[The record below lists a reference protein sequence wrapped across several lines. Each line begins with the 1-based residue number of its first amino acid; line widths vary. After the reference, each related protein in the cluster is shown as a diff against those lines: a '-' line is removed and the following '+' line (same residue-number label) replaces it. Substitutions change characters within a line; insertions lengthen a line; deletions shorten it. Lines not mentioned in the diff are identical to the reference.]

1 MWHKTWYF
9 QSRIR
14 FGFRHG
20 QTIRGLLTADSRD
33 PSEPNRGLGE
43 VELAL
48 IGAPLL
54 VLFFEALR
62 PGGAGG
68 GDGSVAAVELREK
81 ANHRSRVER
90 AKELVRTSKP

>member
-1 MWHKTWYF
+1 
-9 QSRIR
+9 
-14 FGFRHG
+14 
-20 QTIRGLLTADSRD
+20 
-33 PSEPNRGLGE
+33 

-48 IGAPLL
+48 IGAPLP

-62 PGGAGG
+62 PGGARGG

-90 AKELVRTSKP
+90 AKELVRTRKP

>member
-1 MWHKTWYF
+1 
-9 QSRIR
+9 
-14 FGFRHG
+14 
-20 QTIRGLLTADSRD
+20 
-33 PSEPNRGLGE
+33 